1 MSDYRVAWLRDR
13 ISKALGV
20 QEHPETIEVLFKDHY
35 EEFLEYLEEPIL
47 DVRQMEKCILYVYR
61 TFYDKLVEREVL
73 TIEKGKN
80 FQQMSH
86 ITYRHRFPFQSA
98 VPRIMTPPQP
108 VTIDVSREKKG
119 RKGKGKG

>member
-35 EEFLEYLEEPIL
+35 EEFLEYLDEPIL
-47 DVRQMEKCILYVYR
+47 DVREMEKCILYVYR

-73 TIEKGKN
+73 TIEKGKDL
-80 FQQMSH
+80 SSKYCLH
-86 ITYRHRFPFQSA
+86 T
-98 VPRIMTPPQP
+98 
-108 VTIDVSREKKG
+108 
-119 RKGKGKG
+119 